1 MGILRRI
8 VSMTKAAAN
17 EMLDKMENPAMMMN
31 QYLRDLEEQ
40 IAQAEQAVVEQQTQE
55 RILQAK
61 LDDNNVQ
68 IAHYEEKA
76 EQAALE
82 GRERDARAA
91 LEAKLLYQEQYD
103 QNVKLQQMAA
113 QAIVELKQR
122 IEAMKEEQAQLQNK
136 RSELMTRLQQ
146 TGGSK
151 GYPFASNLQANS
163 ATQGFNRI
171 EQKIMEWEAQQEV
184 YASNYGYKTPT
195 TGYAEQQQE
204 LRNAYVDEELQRL
217 MQKQSSK
224 SSEQS

>member
-61 LDDNNVQ
+61 LDDTNVQ

-113 QAIVELKQR
+113 QAVVELKQR
-122 IEAMKEEQAQLQNK
+122 IEAMKEEQAHLQNK

-151 GYPFASNLQANS
+151 GYPFASNLQTNS

-171 EQKIMEWEAQQEV
+171 EQKIMEWEVQQEV
-184 YASNYGYKTPT
+184 YASNYGYKAP
-195 TGYAEQQQE
+195 TGYSEQQQE